1 MNLRD
6 ELRPMLRLSVPVVT
20 VQLGLMAMGVVDT
33 MMVGRVS
40 PVALAAVALGNL
52 YFFNALIFPF
62 GVLTALDPLFSQA
75 VGAGD
80 RSSVAR
86 DLRRGIALAAI
97 LTLPFSL
104 LQWPAG
110 AVLAFLGQ
118 PPEVVPVAAAYVRAS
133 IPSVFP
139 FLAFLVLRQALQALS
154 RIGPV
159 VAAIVGANVLNVL
172 LNLVL
177 IYGAGPV
184 PALGAVG
191 SAWASTVSRWAMV
204 AGLLVAGGG
213 ELRRLVFPGVR
224 GAVTVPVL
232 VRTLRL
238 GSPIGAQYLLEIGA
252 FAVVG
257 LLMGHLGAVEVA
269 AHQVTLNLA
278 SLTFMVPLGVSTA
291 AAVRVGHAV
300 GAGDP
305 PAARRAAAAALVLGA
320 GFMALCGAAF
330 LVLPGVFVGWY
341 SADAPVVALAVLLVP
356 IAGVFQVFD
365 GLQVVAAGILRG
377 LGHMRTAM
385 VVNVVGFW
393 AFGVPVS
400 LFLAF
405 RAGLG
410 PVGLWWGLVAGLC
423 GVAAVL
429 LWRVRVGL
437 RGTLRRLTVDDA
449 AVLDSRG

>member
-1 MNLRD
+1 
-6 ELRPMLRLSVPVVT
+6 
-20 VQLGLMAMGVVDT
+20 
-33 MMVGRVS
+33 
-40 PVALAAVALGNL
+40 
-52 YFFNALIFPF
+52 
-62 GVLTALDPLFSQA
+62 
-75 VGAGD
+75 
-80 RSSVAR
+80 
-86 DLRRGIALAAI
+86 
-97 LTLPFSL
+97 
-104 LQWPAG
+104 
-110 AVLAFLGQ
+110 
-118 PPEVVPVAAAYVRAS
+118 VRAS
-133 IPSVFP
+133 IPGVFP

-159 VAAIVGANVLNVL
+159 VVAIVGANVLNAGLNVL
-172 LNLVL
+172 L

-191 SAWASTVSRWAMV
+191 SAWASTVSRWVMV
-204 AGLLVAGGG
+204 AGLLLVGGR
-213 ELRRLVFPGVR
+213 ELRRLVFAGVR
-224 GAVTVPVL
+224 GAVTVPL
-232 VRTLRL
+232 LARTLRL

-257 LLMGHLGAVEVA
+257 LLMGHLGTVEVA

-278 SLTFMVPLGVSTA
+278 SLTFMVPLGISTA

-305 PAARRAAAAALVLGA
+305 SAAQRAAGAALVLGA
-320 GFMALCGAAF
+320 AFMALCGAAF
-330 LVLPGVFVGWY
+330 LAFPATLVRWY
-341 SADAPVVALAVLLVP
+341 TGDAPVAALAVLLVP

-400 LFLAF
+400 LVLAF

-423 GVAAVL
+423 GVAVVL

-437 RGTLRRLTVDDA
+437 RGTLRRLTVGDA
-449 AVLDSRG
+449 AALDSTG